1 MKTYLPQ
8 KIELQKDAKWYIVDA
23 DGQALGKIATVTAR
37 VLTGKHR
44 PDFTPHLDLGDSV
57 IIVNAAKV
65 RLTGQKRT
73 DKLYHTHSGYKGNL
87 KTKTAGAFLEKNPR
101 KVLELAVAGMLPKNK
116 LKDGRIKRLKVYATA
131 EHGQA
136 AQKPTPLTV

>member
-1 MKTYLPQ
+1 MQTYLPK
-8 KIELQKDAKWYIVDA
+8 KIELAKDAKWYIVDA
-23 DGQALGKIATVTAR
+23 EGQALGKVATVTAR
-37 VLTGKHR
+37 VLAGKHR

-57 IIVNAAKV
+57 IIINVAKV
-65 RLTGQKRT
+65 RLTGQKST
-73 DKLYHTHSGYKGNL
+73 GKLYHTHSGYKGNL

-116 LKDGRIKRLKVYATA
+116 LKDARLKRLKIYAEA
-131 EHGQA
+131 EHGQE